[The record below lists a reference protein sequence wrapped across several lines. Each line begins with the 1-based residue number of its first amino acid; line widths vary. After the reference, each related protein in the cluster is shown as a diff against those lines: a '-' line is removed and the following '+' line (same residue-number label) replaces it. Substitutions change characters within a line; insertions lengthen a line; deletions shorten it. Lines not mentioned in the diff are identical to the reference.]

1 MATIIDGKALASKV
15 RETIKQRIE
24 NENIKA
30 KLAVILVGNDD
41 ASVVYVRNK
50 NKACEK
56 VGIAFEEY
64 LLPEETT
71 QDELI
76 ELIDKLNED
85 VETTGILLQYPIPKH
100 LNVQEAF
107 NRISPLKDVDG
118 FNPMNV
124 GLRTIGDKTGFV
136 PCTPLGIMEMFKEYN
151 IDLQGKKAVVIGRSN
166 IVGKP
171 MGQLLQDANCT
182 VTICHSKTQNIEKET
197 ITADILVAALGKAKF
212 VKENMIKEGAVVIDV
227 GMDRD
232 EEGKLCGDVD
242 FENVS
247 KKASYITPVPGG
259 VGPMTVAMLLSNTI
273 KAYDIQQNKKN

>member
-1 MATIIDGKALASKV
+1 MATLIDGKTLAAKV
-15 RETIKQRIE
+15 RDSIKLRIDQE
-24 NENIKA
+24 KISI

-50 NKACEK
+50 SKACEK
-56 VGIAFEEY
+56 AGIAFEEY
-64 LLPEETT
+64 NLPKDTT
-71 QDELI
+71 QEELLA
-76 ELIDKLNED
+76 LIDKLNKD
-85 VETTGILLQYPIPKH
+85 NSTTGILLQYPIPKH

-107 NRISPLKDVDG
+107 NRIDSKKDVDG
-118 FNPMNV
+118 FNPINV
-124 GLRTIGDKTGFV
+124 GLRTIGDKSGFV
-136 PCTPLGIMEMFKEYN
+136 PCTPLGIMEMFKEYG
-151 IDLQGKKAVVIGRSN
+151 IELQGKKAVVIGRSN

-212 VKENMIKEGAVVIDV
+212 VKEDMVKVGAVVIDV

-247 KKASYITPVPGG
+247 KKASFITPVPGG
-259 VGPMTVAMLLSNTI
+259 VGPMTVAMLLSNTL
-273 KAYDIQQNKKN
+273 KAYDIQKGNK

>member
-1 MATIIDGKALASKV
+1 MAIIINGKELAAKV
-15 RETIKQRIE
+15 RNNIKLRIE
-24 NENIKA
+24 QEGIKA

-56 VGIAFEEY
+56 VGITFEEY

-71 QDELI
+71 QKELI
-76 ELIDKLNED
+76 DLIDKLNSDE
-85 VETTGILLQYPIPKH
+85 ETTGILLQYPIPKH

-107 NRISPLKDVDG
+107 NRINPIKDVDG

-124 GLRTIGDKTGFV
+124 GLRTIGDKNGFV

-151 IDLQGKKAVVIGRSN
+151 IELQGKKAVVIGRSN

-182 VTICHSKTQNIEKET
+182 VTICHSKTRNIEKET
-197 ITADILVAALGKAKF
+197 LTADILVAALGKAKF
-212 VKENMIKEGAVVIDV
+212 VKADMIKKDAVIIDV

-273 KAYDIQQNKKN
+273 KAYDIQKGNK

>member
-1 MATIIDGKALASKV
+1 MATLIDGKALAAKV
-15 RETIKQRIE
+15 RENIRLRIDKE
-24 NENIKA
+24 GIKA

-56 VGIAFEEY
+56 VGIDFEEY

-71 QDELI
+71 QGELI
-76 ELIDKLNED
+76 GLIDKLNNDES
-85 VETTGILLQYPIPKH
+85 TNGILLQYPIPGH

-107 NRISPLKDVDG
+107 NRIRPLKDVDG

-124 GLRTIGDKTGFV
+124 GLRTIGDKRGFV
-136 PCTPLGIMEMFKEYN
+136 PCTPLGIMEMFREYN
-151 IDLQGKKAVVIGRSN
+151 IELQGKKAVVIGRSN

-171 MGQLLQDANCT
+171 MGQELQDANCT

-197 ITADILVAALGKAKF
+197 ITADIIVAALGKAKF
-212 VKENMIKEGAVVIDV
+212 VKADMVKEGAVVIDV

-247 KKASYITPVPGG
+247 KKASFITPVPGG
-259 VGPMTVAMLLSNTI
+259 VGPMTVAMLLSNTL
-273 KAYDIQQNKKN
+273 KAYDIQKGNK

>member
-1 MATIIDGKALASKV
+1 MATLIDGKALAAKV
-15 RETIKQRIE
+15 RETIRQRIE
-24 NENIKA
+24 QENIKA

-56 VGIAFEEY
+56 VGITFEEY
-64 LLPEETT
+64 LLPEETS
-71 QDELI
+71 QEELLD
-76 ELIDKLNED
+76 LIDKLNNDES
-85 VETTGILLQYPIPKH
+85 TTGILLQYPIPKH

-151 IDLQGKKAVVIGRSN
+151 IELQGKKAVVIGRSN

-212 VKENMIKEGAVVIDV
+212 VKADMVKEGAVVIDV

-247 KKASYITPVPGG
+247 KKASFITPVPGG

-273 KAYDIQQNKKN
+273 KAYDIQKGNK

>member
-1 MATIIDGKALASKV
+1 MATLIDGKTLAAKV
-15 RETIKQRIE
+15 RDSIKLRIDQE
-24 NENIKA
+24 KISI

-50 NKACEK
+50 SKACEK
-56 VGIAFEEY
+56 AGIAFEEY
-64 LLPEETT
+64 NLPEDTT
-71 QDELI
+71 QEELLA
-76 ELIDKLNED
+76 LIDKLNKD
-85 VETTGILLQYPIPKH
+85 NSTTGILLQYPIPKH

-107 NRISPLKDVDG
+107 NRIDSKKDVDG
-118 FNPMNV
+118 FNPINV
-124 GLRTIGDKTGFV
+124 GLRTIGDKSGFV
-136 PCTPLGIMEMFKEYN
+136 PCTPLGIMEMFKEYG
-151 IDLQGKKAVVIGRSN
+151 IELQGKKAVVIGRSN

-212 VKENMIKEGAVVIDV
+212 VKEDMVKVGAVVIDV

-247 KKASYITPVPGG
+247 KKASFITPVPGG
-259 VGPMTVAMLLSNTI
+259 VGPMTVAMLLSNTL
-273 KAYDIQQNKKN
+273 KAYDIQKGNK

>member
-1 MATIIDGKALASKV
+1 MAIIINGKELAAKV
-15 RETIKQRIE
+15 RNNIKLRIE
-24 NENIKA
+24 QEGIKA

-56 VGIAFEEY
+56 VGITFEEY

-71 QDELI
+71 QKELI
-76 ELIDKLNED
+76 DLIDKLNSDE
-85 VETTGILLQYPIPKH
+85 ETTGILLQYPIPKH

-107 NRISPLKDVDG
+107 NRINPIKDVDG

-124 GLRTIGDKTGFV
+124 GLRTIGDKNGFI

-151 IDLQGKKAVVIGRSN
+151 IELQGKKAVVIGRSN

-197 ITADILVAALGKAKF
+197 LTADILVAALGKAKF
-212 VKENMIKEGAVVIDV
+212 VKADMIKKDAVIIDV

-273 KAYDIQQNKKN
+273 KAYDIQKGNK

>member
-1 MATIIDGKALASKV
+1 MATLIDGKALAAKV
-15 RETIKQRIE
+15 RENIKQRIE
-24 NENIKA
+24 QENIKA

-71 QDELI
+71 QKELLD
-76 ELIDKLNED
+76 LIDKLNSDES
-85 VETTGILLQYPIPKH
+85 TTGILLQYPIPKH

-136 PCTPLGIMEMFKEYN
+136 PCTPLGIMEMFNEYN
-151 IDLQGKKAVVIGRSN
+151 IELQGKKAVVIGRSN

-212 VKENMIKEGAVVIDV
+212 VKADMIKEGAVVIDV

-247 KKASYITPVPGG
+247 KKASFITPVPGG

-273 KAYDIQQNKKN
+273 KAYDIQKGNK